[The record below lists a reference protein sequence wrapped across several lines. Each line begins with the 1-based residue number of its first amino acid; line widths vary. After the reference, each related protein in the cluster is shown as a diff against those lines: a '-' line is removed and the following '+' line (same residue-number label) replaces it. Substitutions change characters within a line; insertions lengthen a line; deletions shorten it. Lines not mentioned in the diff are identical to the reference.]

1 MGKVIAAYGG
11 GFKPPTKGH
20 FEVVEKALNDFPEI
34 DEFIIYVGGGERG
47 GINQAQSILIWEIY
61 QTYLPMKVKIE
72 PSKAPIGDIIRLGKN
87 NLQDEVYFVIG
98 AREGFEDD
106 MKDIESRTKNI
117 EEKYPNMK
125 VKVIT
130 NPDKEISGT
139 NARKASQVSYDDFIK
154 YIPSELSD
162 SEKEEVYD
170 IVKPSISETN
180 NPEDGKAAPYGSG
193 YNELNEDITKSQLDA
208 LEVYADNLFAKLGI
222 DIEFTRHFLDRV
234 NDKRNIKPISIPELM
249 GMFKRLHK
257 KHGKPLSKIDND
269 FDAVVKDFNNNIN
282 IPFAINVTPEDI
294 ELVAKTIMRKK
305 DFKTS
310 TPVIPLEENASYSQ
324 DIDIKSKIMQLTQHM
339 LDKGM
344 NIEPLPKVEFVD
356 GDSDNAREF
365 LGKTA
370 YYNPNN
376 NTIVLYTEG
385 RHPKDIT
392 RSFSHEMIHHIQ
404 NLEGRLGVITTTN
417 TQEDDNLNDIE
428 AEANLKGTMTFRNWT
443 DSLNENISTQ
453 SFPNSAF
460 LFGGFFTGMQGM
472 GIGKAVI
479 QDLFKNNP
487 KIENLLLYTQ
497 DDAIGFW
504 KKLGGKIIQQGE
516 DKKGTLR
523 YFVQI
528 NKNDVDTNSNMKH
541 LGISYKN
548 LSTKK
553 SKIDKGE
560 YVIKMGRQKIG
571 FFFVRDVGTI
581 EMNPMNII
589 INKLNEANKPY
600 KHKHGFDDKLGKDPF
615 GLNQFAR
622 EVAEGVLNE
631 GRYDK
636 LTNQLSRAAF
646 KVFKDAHGRGDE
658 KDEFKFIVDHP
669 DEEHDIP
676 SKDFFFDFEGYVEFT
691 DDLYFVDGGAD
702 VGLDNVGDEIQPIL
716 NVSFKIPKNPD
727 WQKVSFDIKDVVRH
741 ELEHLT
747 QSGGNLKPGKYIED
761 DQLVR
766 DLVNAKMLPKSQ
778 YFKLEG
784 RSRCNAPRY
793 VF

>member
-1 MGKVIAAYGG
+1 MSKVIAAYGG

-20 FEVVEKALNDFPEI
+20 FEVVTKALNDFPEV

-130 NPDKEISGT
+130 TPDKGISGT

-154 YIPSELSD
+154 YIPPELSD

-370 YYNPNN
+370 YYNPENQ
-376 NTIVLYTEG
+376 TITLYTEG

-404 NLEGRLGVITTTN
+404 NLEGRLGIITTTN

-443 DSLNENISTQ
+443 DSLNENTSTQ

-504 KKLGGKIIQQGE
+504 KKLGGKVIQQGE

-528 NKNDVDTNSNMKH
+528 NKNDVDTNSNMKQ

-589 INKLNEANKPY
+589 INNLNESNIRLIQGGANPNPPTTLYHGSGY
-600 KHKHGFDDKLGKDPF
+600 KFDLSSLSFSRTGELKGLGGFGSSSERCA
-615 GLNQFAR
+615 GLYTFSYRKNFNP
-622 EVAEGVLNE
+622 VKAEGIIFVQNYPSDSPRKYARGTHSRKKTERAYVYKIEL
-631 GRYDK
+631 DK
-636 LTNQLSRAAF
+636 
-646 KVFKDAHGRGDE
+646 
-658 KDEFKFIVDHP
+658 
-669 DEEHDIP
+669 DI
-676 SKDFFFDFEGYVEFT
+676 
-691 DDLYFVDGGAD
+691 
-702 VGLDNVGDEIQPIL
+702 
-716 NVSFKIPKNPD
+716 
-727 WQKVSFDIKDVVRH
+727 
-741 ELEHLT
+741 
-747 QSGGNLKPGKYIED
+747 
-761 DQLVR
+761 
-766 DLVNAKMLPKSQ
+766 ML
-778 YFKLEG
+778 
-784 RSRCNAPRY
+784 
-793 VF
+793 